1 MNDFEEL
8 NNIEVS
14 KPRSIPYEEYFG
26 EMDLSDEQKEKR
38 ISFAEQMDD
47 VMLFIFALFTVYRS
61 YEMEPSYSFIVN
73 ELIDEYKSVAGNYT
87 EIDKHLNDYI
97 EEFSNNIVDTTIK
110 NQSDPYYMSDDRA
123 SYVAENEANTT
134 LNYAEFQDALHS
146 GKTQKEWVDMRD
158 RRERKSHLK
167 VGGTK
172 IPIRDAFVVG
182 NSLMMFPKD
191 DSLGAEASE
200 IINCR
205 CSVKYT

>member
-14 KPRSIPYEEYFG
+14 KHRSIPYEEYFG

-73 ELIDEYKSVAGNYT
+73 ELVDEYKLVAGNYT

-97 EEFSNNIVDTTIK
+97 EEFSNNIVETTIK

-134 LNYAEFQDALHS
+134 LNYVQFQEAIKS

>member
-73 ELIDEYKSVAGNYT
+73 ELVDEYKLVAGNYT

-97 EEFSNNIVDTTIK
+97 EEFSNNIVETTIK

-134 LNYAEFQDALHS
+134 LNYVQFQEAIKS